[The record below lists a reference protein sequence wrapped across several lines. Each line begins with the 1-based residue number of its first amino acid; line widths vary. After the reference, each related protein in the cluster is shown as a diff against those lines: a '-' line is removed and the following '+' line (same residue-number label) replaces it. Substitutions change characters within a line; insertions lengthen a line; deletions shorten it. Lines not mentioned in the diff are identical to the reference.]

1 MQEQEKLPP
10 INQTRFSDAEIKTYF
25 DQLNR
30 QYGAISQ
37 AIKLSGFSQN
47 TWNRAMRGQPI
58 KIDTRKKITA
68 ANLKVIANIQKNLTT
83 QNDST
88 TSDSNGFL

>member
-25 DQLNR
+25 EQLNR

-37 AIKLSGFSQN
+37 AISLSGLSQN
-47 TWNRAMRGQPI
+47 TWHRAMRGEPI
-58 KIDTRKKITA
+58 KIATRKMITN
-68 ANLKVIANIQKNLTT
+68 ANLKVIANIQKTLTT
-83 QNDST
+83 
-88 TSDSNGFL
+88 LKE

>member
-1 MQEQEKLPP
+1 MQEQVKLPP

-25 DQLNR
+25 EQLNR

-37 AIKLSGFSQN
+37 AIHLSGLSQN
-47 TWNRAMRGQPI
+47 TWNRAMRGEPI
-58 KIDTRKKITA
+58 KIATRKKITA

-83 QNDST
+83 Q
-88 TSDSNGFL
+88 